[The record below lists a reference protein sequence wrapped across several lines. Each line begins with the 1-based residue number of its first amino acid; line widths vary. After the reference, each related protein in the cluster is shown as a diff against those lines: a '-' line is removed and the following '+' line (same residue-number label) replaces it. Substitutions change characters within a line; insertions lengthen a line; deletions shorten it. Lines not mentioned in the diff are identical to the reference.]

1 MKRLLF
7 PVLLVL
13 AAARPAGAE
22 PGRTAAPFLQRTL
35 GARASGMGTAFAAVL
50 WGIDSVQYNPAALST
65 LSRPTLTSTYLN
77 GFGGTNHSFIAYG
90 QPLGRFGTLAP
101 SLVYFDAGAIDLNL
115 SDGTTG
121 RVKAEE
127 DIAWALSYALRL
139 AYGLHLGATYRFVR
153 INLAETADASTTQ
166 GDFGALWETPL
177 KGLSVGGAYQYL
189 GPDIKF
195 EEAGDPPPKTLRYGI
210 AYHFPDVD
218 PTKIDPSVD
227 LEEFDMTL
235 ALDQVHTLHERLSPR
250 FGMEVGLKPSYSSRV
265 AIRTGWIVGR
275 DTESFTFGL
284 GFRSGKISFDY
295 AFGRGKDV
303 GHLQQFSLT
312 VAF

>member
-1 MKRLLF
+1 MRRILLAL
-7 PVLLVL
+7 VLL
-13 AAARPAGAE
+13 AAAGPAAAE
-22 PGRTAAPFLQRTL
+22 SGRTAAPFLQRAL
-35 GARASGMGTAFAAVL
+35 GARASGMGTAFAAVRWSL
-50 WGIDSVQYNPAALST
+50 DSVQYNPAALST
-65 LSRPTLTSTYLN
+65 LARPTLTSTYLN

-121 RVKAEE
+121 RVSAET
-127 DIAWALSYALRL
+127 DLAWALSYAVRTVF
-139 AYGLHLGATYRFVR
+139 GIHVGATYRFIR
-153 INLAETADASTTQ
+153 INLAETVSATTTQ

-177 KGLSVGGAYQYL
+177 KGLSVGGAYQYV
-189 GPDIKF
+189 GPDITF
-195 EEAGDPPPKTLRYGI
+195 EEVGDPPPRTFRYGL
-210 AYHFPDVD
+210 AYHFPDID
-218 PTKIDPSVD
+218 PTVIDPSVD

-250 FGMEVGLKPSYSSRV
+250 FGVEVGLKPSYISRV
-265 AIRTGWIVGR
+265 ALRTGWVVGR
-275 DTESFTFGL
+275 DAESFTFGL
-284 GFRSGKISFDY
+284 GFSSGKLRLDY

-312 VAF
+312 IAF